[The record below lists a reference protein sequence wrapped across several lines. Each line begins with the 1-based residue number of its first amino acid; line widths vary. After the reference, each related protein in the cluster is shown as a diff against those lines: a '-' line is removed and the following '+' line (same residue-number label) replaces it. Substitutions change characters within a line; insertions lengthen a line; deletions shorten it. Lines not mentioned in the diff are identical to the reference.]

1 MRTWKHA
8 AIVVSL
14 LFLAALAL
22 LALPATA
29 AAAPLRHGEQ
39 GPGGEILATWK
50 AIFTTVVVAIGVVE
64 VSGQA
69 VIRGW
74 IKVGAANKKQ
84 LIKMHRRAGIAALV
98 LVLALFAACM
108 YVMYGPEGGGTMMV
122 VMSPPAFWH
131 AVFGGLLMIVLTIKT
146 VASNWVRQ
154 HLRLNVPLG
163 IAAGALTLGVFLT
176 SSLPHFLGG

>member
-1 MRTWKHA
+1 MHTRKLA
-8 AIVVSL
+8 AIVVAL
-14 LFLAALAL
+14 LFLAAVAL

-50 AIFTTVVVAIGVVE
+50 AIFTTVVLAIGLVE

-74 IKVGAANKKQ
+74 VKVGAANKKQ
-84 LIKMHRRAGIAALV
+84 LIKMHRWIGIAALV
-98 LVLALFAACM
+98 LVLAIFAACM
-108 YVMYGPEGGGTMMV
+108 YVMYGPAGGGTMMV

-131 AVFGGLLMIVLTIKT
+131 SLFGGLLIIVLAIKT
-146 VASNWVRQ
+146 IASNWVRR
-154 HLRLNVPLG
+154 HLRVNVPLG